1 MAYTNPGELFVK
13 KFGPVNSSENVIHYV
28 NFLREEACLGPEPPI
43 ALERIYAR
51 FEMPPP
57 KLAPLPNL
65 QGLLLNPEKGLVL
78 INVDDP
84 VTRRRFSEA
93 HELIEFLFDT
103 LPRHRG
109 RDGIQKVGSFESS
122 TKERLCNE
130 GAAELVMPTVS
141 FVPRVQ
147 KLTVSFQTARL
158 LAPEFAVSMTAA
170 LVHMASVGPGRHAVV
185 MWRLKNKPTEI
196 QDKISEQQL
205 PLFGETSPKMPPKKL
220 RVEWA
225 LSRRAIPY
233 IPPNKS
239 VPEDSSIYRAWQE
252 QKFTIGEDRLVLG
265 RISGLCLCENQPFE
279 VDGEWMVLS
288 LLHLPGDE

>member
-1 MAYTNPGELFVK
+1 MAYRNPGKLFVK
-13 KFGPVNSSENVIHYV
+13 KFGPVKSFEDIIHYA
-28 NFLREEACLGPEPPI
+28 NFLREEASIGPEPPI
-43 ALERIYAR
+43 ALERIYGH
-51 FEMPPP
+51 FGMPSP

-65 QGLLLNPEKGLVL
+65 QGLLLNPEKGLIL

-84 VTRRRFSEA
+84 AMRRRFSEA
-93 HELIEFLFDT
+93 HELIEFLFNT

-109 RDGIQKVGSFESS
+109 RGGTQKVGGFEDN

-130 GAAELVMPTVS
+130 GAAELLMPTVS
-141 FVPRVQ
+141 FIPRVKQ
-147 KLTVSFQTARL
+147 LGVSFQTARF

-170 LVHMASVGPGRHAVV
+170 LVHMARMGPGRHAVV
-185 MWRLKNKPTEI
+185 MWRMKNTSTEI

-205 PLFGETSPKMPPKKL
+205 ALFSEMSPKMPPKKL

-225 LSRRAIPY
+225 LSRREIPY
-233 IPPNKS
+233 IPLNKS

-252 QKFTIGEDRLVLG
+252 QKFTTGEDRLILG